1 MLGFTQFVRILNFLE
16 RPIGGN
22 GEHYGL
28 NGQWIQDPAA
38 GGGKPW
44 GSIEGGIFVSQK
56 LGLSRL
62 PKYHI
67 AASTHRYD
75 MFSDT
80 AGGWGFYEVPIPKEY
95 LARVIIAN
103 AFVLPPSGLSFEA
116 GGAED
121 ARMFGAGWIATPLF
135 GADAQPGKAPLTW
148 MFFAEAENFA
158 GPVCCY
164 PPQMF
169 TRRIAEWSA
178 FRRKEDARL
187 SADYLTVKERDTLA
201 YSGPVAQS
209 ASAGGEFPN
218 LVVAFARDGGFWKI
232 PQITLP
238 FKQKTNVWASHFGLY
253 FEDNY
258 ERMRAAL
265 ADPTGSSLARFEL
278 VAETSVKC
286 SVSNSAELGVKTV
299 RDASGRPA
307 YTGVEVDHRIRMP
320 MVVQVVEGARPS
332 VVYEWNANT
341 ELERSRA
348 LTRYVRTS
356 TENADVIV
364 NGNGESFQRKWCDFV
379 AEHAAP
385 VEMHALE
392 YESEEVPGPK
402 EYRSRAAEPAFS
414 THDKRGSVYTLTLED
429 GAVVSYRWYR
439 FVDQPAMAQLT
450 KEFPRVF
457 TAAELDRLQAVVVRM
472 HTHWGGANKKSF
484 LKHDYPRLVS
494 IETALFVSRP
504 QWASV
509 GYVPVAVGLE
519 YPARPPNGV
528 PAEPRRW

>member
-1 MLGFTQFVRILNFLE
+1 MSR
-16 RPIGGN
+16 
-22 GEHYGL
+22 
-28 NGQWIQDPAA
+28 
-38 GGGKPW
+38 
-44 GSIEGGIFVSQK
+44 K

-80 AGGWGFYEVPIPKEY
+80 AGGWGFYEVPIPAEY

-116 GGAED
+116 SGAGDASGAGGPDD

-135 GADAQPGKAPLTW
+135 SADAQPGKEPLTW
-148 MFFAEAENFA
+148 TFFAEAENFA

-178 FRRKEDARL
+178 FRRKEDA
-187 SADYLTVKERDTLA
+187 
-201 YSGPVAQS
+201 
-209 ASAGGEFPN
+209 SAGGEFPN
-218 LVVAFARDGGFWKI
+218 LKAAFARDGGFWKI

-265 ADPTGSSLARFEL
+265 ADPTLARFEL
-278 VAETSVKC
+278 VAETNVKC
-286 SVSNSAELGVKTV
+286 SVSHSAELGVKTV

-320 MVVQVVEGARPS
+320 MVVRVVEGPS

-364 NGNGESFQRKWCDFV
+364 NGNGESSQRKWCDFV

-414 THDKRGSVYTLTLED
+414 THGSVYTLTLED

-439 FVDQPAMAQLT
+439 FVDQPAIAQLT
-450 KEFPRVF
+450 REFPRVF
-457 TAAELDRLQAVVVRM
+457 TAAELDRLQDAVVRM
-472 HTHWGGANKKSF
+472 HTHWGGANKRSF

-504 QWASV
+504 EWATV
-509 GYVPVAVGLE
+509 GYVAIGDVPVAVGLE
-519 YPARPPNGV
+519 YPARAPNGV